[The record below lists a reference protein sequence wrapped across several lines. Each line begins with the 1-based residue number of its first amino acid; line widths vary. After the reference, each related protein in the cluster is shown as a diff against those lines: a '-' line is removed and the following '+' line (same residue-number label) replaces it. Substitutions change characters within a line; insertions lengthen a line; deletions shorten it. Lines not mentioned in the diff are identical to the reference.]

1 MREPAKELKGRDDVL
16 AWARETLEAGGV
28 KFTPLSKSSQYEIAK
43 VIEEYNSSRI
53 DAIRKYTPQP
63 IQNPNPVQKPYGVDD
78 DEATKE
84 PTPDAESTPCVEK
97 GEDSIP
103 DLPCHGTTNGGT
115 CGCHKDGVE
124 KPKTRAEHYHSLKEL
139 PQKVYDDFAKHCE
152 THPQER
158 TVMDFQTG
166 EKSGAAA
173 FAYWLLG
180 RVGEELTK
188 ESKPKAKDVMNDWD
202 A

>member
-16 AWARETLEAGGV
+16 AWAKETLAAGGV

-43 VIEEYNSSRI
+43 VIEEFNSARI
-53 DAIRKYTPQP
+53 DNISIPTPEL
-63 IQNPNPVQKPYGVDD
+63 VQKPYVVDD
-78 DEATKE
+78 DEAPKE
-84 PTPDAESTPCVEK
+84 PTPDAEPTPCGEK
-97 GEDSIP
+97 CEDSIP
-103 DLPCHGTTNGGT
+103 DIPCAETRCSSG
-115 CGCHKDGVE
+115 CGCHKDEVE

>member
-1 MREPAKELKGRDDVL
+1 MREPAKELKCRDDVF
-16 AWARETLEAGGV
+16 AWAKETLEAKGV

-43 VIEEYNSSRI
+43 VVEEFNSVRVDSI
-53 DAIRKYTPQP
+53 SMPTPEL
-63 IQNPNPVQKPYGVDD
+63 VQKPYGVDD
-78 DEATKE
+78 EGEANNE
-84 PTPDAESTPCVEK
+84 PTPDAESTPREVTEN
-97 GEDSIP
+97 DSIP
-103 DLPCHGTTNGGT
+103 DLSYSETHCSGG
-115 CGCHKDGVE
+115 CGCHKDGDE

-180 RVGEELTK
+180 SVGEELTK
-188 ESKPKAKDVMNDWD
+188 ESKPKSKDVMNDWD